1 MQPLPSSSEARVD
14 LNLPLAA
21 SRRGLAATEA
31 ALAARGI
38 DTRSLTPQ
46 STIKDVLEKV
56 LSSIY
61 GKPVPLPGPRA
72 SR

>member
-21 SRRGLAATEA
+21 SRRGLAATRA
-31 ALAARGI
+31 ALTARGI
-38 DTRSLTPQ
+38 DARSLTPQ

-56 LSSIY
+56 LASIY
-61 GKPVPLPGPRA
+61 GKSVPLPGTRA